1 MNLAAFQ
8 AALSPSAFAESNVH
22 HLRLGVL
29 TRQRV
34 LTTPPE
40 GQLLRRGDGTP
51 LITWQDHVLGAPLPR
66 KEIQKAIASL
76 GDSTLFIVF
85 GIGTGYIV
93 KYLRKATTNP
103 IIVYEPSVG
112 ILRLVLESGP
122 LDLEDVEIVT
132 DPHDLSLAWGRYSGR
147 RRDAVIL
154 STPGYSSAFP
164 EQCSELPEVLRR
176 LVERVTIT
184 KNTYSK
190 RARTWVRDVLDNLY
204 TLIADPPLL
213 SLEGAYRGV
222 PAFIVGAGPSLDRN
236 IEELRRARTKGIVF
250 VANSAAFALAKR
262 DIVPHVICCLES
274 IDISHRLQT
283 LPYLDDVI
291 RSFSLSAH
299 PSTLKAGNGPLLP
312 FHEALPQYAGPLDS
326 LTRVPGVTVCGSVS
340 TAAFSLAQLLGCSPI
355 VLVGQDMAFTDGDTY
370 ASGTGFESSKA
381 QVDATTGR
389 VLLNWND
396 EIHNLH
402 GTLHGRRHDAEPL
415 IETTAWGGQG
425 TVTSGPSFMAI
436 NAWLEAT
443 AAVNLQFAR
452 EQRYVNA
459 TEGGARVVGFVEER
473 LSDILDRLPDVNIT
487 VESMVSLARNR
498 LAPLSAQTIAQWCD
512 KQAQEAREVARQARR
527 VRRLSRHAL
536 HVIAGTSATSITRS
550 FAAID
555 SAEKAL
561 KAAVARV
568 PLVDAWSHV
577 DIDSLVVRHTAG
589 DVYGDS
595 RVAAKAAVELGLQVA
610 AAIEKA
616 AKELERH
623 LRSLSLPLD
632 SQETASKG
640 NSQCR

>member
-1 MNLAAFQ
+1 MNTAAFH
-8 AALSPSAFAESNVH
+8 AALSPSTFAEANAK

-34 LTTPPE
+34 LATAPE

-51 LITWQDHVLGAPLPR
+51 LIAWQNQVLGAPLPR
-66 KEIQKAIASL
+66 AEIQKAISSL

-93 KYLRKATTNP
+93 KYLRKVTTNP
-103 IIVYEPSVG
+103 IIVYEPNVG
-112 ILRLVLESGP
+112 LLRLLLESGP
-122 LDLEDVEIVT
+122 VELDDVDIVT
-132 DPHDLSLAWGRYSGR
+132 NPHDLALAWGRYSGR
-147 RRDAVIL
+147 RRDAIIL

-164 EQCSELPEVLRR
+164 EQSAELPEVLRR

-222 PAFIVGAGPSLDRN
+222 PAFIVGAGPSLDKN
-236 IEELRRARTKGIVF
+236 IEELRRARAKGIVF
-250 VANSAAFALAKR
+250 VANSAAFALAQR
-262 DIVPHVICCLES
+262 DIIPHVICCLES
-274 IDISHRLQT
+274 IDISYRLRT

-291 RSFSLSAH
+291 RAFSLSAH
-299 PSTLKAGNGPLLP
+299 PSTLKTGNGPLLP
-312 FHEALPQYAGPLDS
+312 FHEALPQYSGPLES

-355 VLVGQDMAFTDGDTY
+355 VLVGQDMAFTGGGTY

-381 QVDATTGR
+381 HVDTTTGR

-396 EIHNLH
+396 EIQKLH

-443 AAVNLQFAR
+443 AAVNLQLTR

-459 TEGGARVVGFVEER
+459 TEGGARVVGFVEES
-473 LSDILDRLPDVNIT
+473 LSDVLDRLPDLNIT
-487 VESMVSLARNR
+487 VDSMVSAARDR
-498 LAPLSAQTIAQWCD
+498 LAPLSAQAIQQWCD
-512 KQAQEAREVARQARR
+512 EQAREAHEVARQARR

-536 HVIAGTSATSITRS
+536 HVLSGNDAASITRS
-550 FAAID
+550 FSAID
-555 SAEKAL
+555 TAEEAL
-561 KAAVARV
+561 KAAVTRV

-577 DIDSLVVRHTAG
+577 DIDALVVRHGAA
-589 DVYGDS
+589 DIHGDS

-632 SQETASKG
+632 SQEAASKG